1 MEHEE
6 WMGKK
11 TESLMS
17 IVARDSPRE
26 INMDTKND
34 GLEKKFGTPGFLG
47 LEGIDR
53 KLEDVA
59 CRSGF
64 S

>member
-1 MEHEE
+1 M
-6 WMGKK
+6 MDGVFSSLLGKK
-11 TESLMS
+11 N
-17 IVARDSPRE
+17 IV
-26 INMDTKND
+26 I
-34 GLEKKFGTPGFLG
+34 GLKMRVSQKCFKEGSKKKFGTPGFLG

>member
-1 MEHEE
+1 
-6 WMGKK
+6 MGFLGEAFQLLGMPPK
-11 TESLMS
+11 T
-17 IVARDSPRE
+17 
-26 INMDTKND
+26 NMDISQND
-34 GLEKKFGTPGFLG
+34 GLEKKKKFGTPGFLG